1 MWPIVLLILTIPKI
15 GHSDLERLLL
25 CSLYFRFLLLRI
37 FARGHRWI
45 SYECLWLMYKQHTTP
60 MLIWSDLVLDLCES
74 SRFHVKSKF
83 HVSLNY
89 SELTFL
95 LIYQM
100 QTLFFSLLFIIYLF
114 IIFCSLF
121 QRVKFLSFKLL
132 VT

>member
-1 MWPIVLLILTIPKI
+1 
-15 GHSDLERLLL
+15 
-25 CSLYFRFLLLRI
+25 
-37 FARGHRWI
+37 
-45 SYECLWLMYKQHTTP
+45 MYQQHTTP
-60 MLIWSDLVLDLCES
+60 VLIQSDLVLDLCES

-95 LIYQM
+95 LIYQT